1 MGSIPDAMW
10 LSGNRVA
17 IGNIPTGENIPAG
30 ALRAVLRGICIYLVD
45 SMGSDI
51 LGGVIP
57 GWIGGCGMASLSKVL
72 SNHLYNWK
80 DCLDKS
86 GVVGTI
92 LMDLSMAF
100 DCLTH
105 DLITVKLQT

>member
-1 MGSIPDAMW
+1 
-10 LSGNRVA
+10 
-17 IGNIPTGENIPAG
+17 
-30 ALRAVLRGICIYLVD
+30 
-45 SMGSDI
+45 
-51 LGGVIP
+51 
-57 GWIGGCGMASLSKVL
+57 MASLSKVL